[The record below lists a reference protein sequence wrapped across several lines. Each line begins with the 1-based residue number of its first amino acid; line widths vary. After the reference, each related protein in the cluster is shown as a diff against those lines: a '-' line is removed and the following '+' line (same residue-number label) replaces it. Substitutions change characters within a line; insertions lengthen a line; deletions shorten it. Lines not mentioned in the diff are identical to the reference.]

1 MKNFKEETL
10 LAIGDRKIEEYRIRA
25 IHFNNE
31 FSSDLIFEGKGNT
44 IPWDDMDKRT
54 HGLVSSYDDGYG
66 SENWTGW
73 ITLTDGSWLER
84 KTYDG
89 SEWWE
94 NKIRPSLSNGI
105 LDSIGEFG
113 SVDNVKIIRDE
124 RL

>member
-1 MKNFKEETL
+1 MMPNFKEETL
-10 LAIGDRKIEEYRIRA
+10 LAIGDRAIEEYRIRA
-25 IHFNNE
+25 IHFDNE

-66 SENWTGW
+66 SEIWTGW

-94 NKIRPSLSNGI
+94 NKIKPSLSNSIG
-105 LDSIGEFG
+105 DCIGEFG
-113 SVDNVKIIRDE
+113 SVDNVKIIQDNR
-124 RL
+124 